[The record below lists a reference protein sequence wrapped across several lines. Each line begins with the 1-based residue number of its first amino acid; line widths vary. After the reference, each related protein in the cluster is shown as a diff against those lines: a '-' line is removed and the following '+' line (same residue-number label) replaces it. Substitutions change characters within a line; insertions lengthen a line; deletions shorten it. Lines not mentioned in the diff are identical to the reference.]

1 MQHSLRILPFV
12 LTAALL
18 LPLAPDSAHAM
29 TIDEAKAAGYVGERP
44 DGQAGIVKG
53 DAPAAVKALVEQI
66 NGERRKGYE
75 SIARKRGIPFDAVAA
90 QAGKKLIER
99 TPTGQYIMTAGGQWV
114 KK

>member
-18 LPLAPDSAHAM
+18 LPLAPDTARAT

-53 DAPAAVKALVEQI
+53 DAPGDVKALVQEV
-66 NGERRKGYE
+66 NAERRKAYE
-75 SIARKRGIPFDAVAA
+75 AIARKRGIPVDAVAA
-90 QAGKKLIER
+90 QAGRKLIER
-99 TPTGQYIMTAGGQWV
+99 APAGQYVMTVSGQWT